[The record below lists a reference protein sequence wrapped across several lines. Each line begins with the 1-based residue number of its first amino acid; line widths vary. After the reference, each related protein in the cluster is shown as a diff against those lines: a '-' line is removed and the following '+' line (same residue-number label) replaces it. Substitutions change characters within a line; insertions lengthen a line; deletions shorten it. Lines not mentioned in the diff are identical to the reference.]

1 MRRIPSILLFLCG
14 LLTAFTLRA
23 QIRSYTASSVLSAG
37 KWYKLAVKDAGMYKI
52 DASYLTR
59 LGITLPVPSSQLRL
73 FGNGGYMLPE
83 ANAALRPDD
92 LSENAL
98 LVEDG
103 GDGSFGAQ
111 DYFLFYAPGAH
122 QRIWDTATACY
133 RQVRNYYTDSSW
145 YFLTVGGGGK
155 RMTRAQT
162 VTPVQTVNS
171 FDDLYVHE
179 TDEVNL
185 LQSGKE
191 WYGETFGSGLGRPS
205 SREFNIPLKQIISGS
220 PLLLYT
226 DVLARSIGQSSRF
239 DIRLNGQ
246 SVQQLIVPALSGSAY
261 DPAGTPASLLSSL
274 PAPAA
279 ELTVSMLFTPGNSAA
294 QGWLNR
300 FELNLRR
307 RLDMTQVS
315 QLAFRDR
322 ASAAVSGIR
331 FSITNA
337 PAGTRVL
344 DVTNFLNPV
353 EYAVVNSGST
363 AFFDAPGGQVRE
375 YIAFQPNQLPAP
387 SPGVVISNQNLHGQS
402 SAAYLIISHG
412 SLLAQARRLGDYHL
426 RQQGLSYLVA
436 DVQQIYHEF
445 ASGAP
450 DPTAIRDFVK
460 MFYDRAGNDAS
471 KRPRY
476 LLLFGDASY
485 DYRNRISGNTNLVP
499 AYASDASLDMLVSHT
514 SDDYFG
520 FLDDD
525 EDIRSLTARNLLD
538 IGIGR
543 VPAATPEDARTY
555 VDKVISYP
563 NSFGPWRNQFTL
575 VADDEDQNLHL
586 RDAEEMARIV
596 EGTNPQLRLQ
606 KIYLDAFPQES
617 GAGGARYP
625 EVNEA
630 INRRMFNGNLIWNY
644 SGHGGYKRLAEEAVL
659 EENMLDGWQ
668 NASRLPLFITATC
681 DFAPYDN
688 PQINSLGEQ
697 LLLRKNGG
705 AIALMTTTRI
715 VFAYANRILN
725 ANYLNTVTA
734 RQADGSWLSLG
745 DAVRQ
750 SKNNTYN
757 SLSDAIN
764 IRKFTLLG
772 DPALVLGF
780 PMHQVVTTAINDSAA
795 SRFTDTLRALNRYT
809 FSGEVR
815 NRQGNR
821 LAGFNGTLTATL
833 YDKAQIRTTRRND
846 PGSLQE
852 SFAQQQ
858 QVLFNGKADVKDG
871 RFQYSFVV
879 PKDIDLRTGAIRL
892 SYYADDGNTDAAGLE
907 TNWYAGGL
915 GTEGNDDRKGPLIKA
930 YLNDERF
937 LNGGIVNNQPL
948 LLVDL
953 YDSSGL
959 NTVGTGIGHDMIAVL
974 DENHTR
980 VFVLND
986 YFEAETNSY
995 QKGRIRFLLP
1005 VLEEG
1010 LHQLK
1015 IRAWDVFNNPSE
1027 VLLTFRVVKDAPALL
1042 LQVKTIPNP
1051 FTSKTKFSFE
1061 HNRVGEPLQV
1071 SVHLFTH
1078 NGQWIK
1084 TLRKT
1089 IIATGNRSD
1098 EVEWDG
1104 TDERGRRLHGGV
1116 YIYKLTVQGADG
1128 LLRHNAG
1135 KLLMQ

>member
-1 MRRIPSILLFLCG
+1 MRRIPSILLFWCS
-14 LLTAFTLRA
+14 LLAAFTLRA
-23 QIRSYTASSVLSAG
+23 QIRSYTASSVLSGG
-37 KWYKLAVKDAGMYKI
+37 KWYKLAVREAGVYKI
-52 DASYLTR
+52 EAAYLSR

-83 ANAALRPDD
+83 ANAIPRPDD
-92 LSENAL
+92 LLENAL

-103 GDGSFGAQ
+103 GDGSFGSQ

-122 QRIWDTATACY
+122 QRIWDTSNACY
-133 RQVRNYYTDSSW
+133 RQIRNHYTDSSW
-145 YFLTVGGGGK
+145 YFLTVGGTGK
-155 RMTRAQT
+155 RMTSAQS
-162 VTPVQTVNS
+162 VTPVLTVSS

-191 WYGETFGSGLGRPS
+191 WYGETFGSGLGRPT
-205 SREFNIPLKQIISGS
+205 SRDFIIPLKQIISGS
-220 PLLLYT
+220 PLLLHT

-246 SVQQLIVPALSGSAY
+246 SVQQLIVPALPGSAY
-261 DPAGTPASLLSSL
+261 DPAGTPASLFSRLS
-274 PAPAA
+274 APAA
-279 ELTVSMLFTPGNSAA
+279 DLTLSLLFIPGNSAA

-300 FELNLRR
+300 FELNIRR
-307 RLDMTQVS
+307 RLDMGQS
-315 QLAFRDR
+315 GQLAFRDR
-322 ASAAVSGIR
+322 ASASASGIR
-331 FSITNA
+331 FSISNA

-344 DVTNFLNPV
+344 EVTNFLQPV
-353 EYAVVNSGST
+353 EYAVVNSGSA

-375 YIAFQPNQLPAP
+375 YIAFHPTQLPSP
-387 SPGVVISNQNLHGQS
+387 SPGVAIPNQNLHGQPS
-402 SAAYLIISHG
+402 PAYLIVTHA
-412 SLLAQARRLGDYHL
+412 SLLAEARRLGEHHL
-426 RQQGLSYLVA
+426 RQQGLQYLVA

-460 MFYDRAGNDAS
+460 MFYDRAGNDVS

-476 LLLFGDASY
+476 LLLLGDASY
-485 DYRNRISGNTNLVP
+485 DYRNRINGNTNLVP

-514 SDDYFG
+514 TDDYFG

-525 EDIRSLTARNLLD
+525 EDIRSLSARNLLD

-543 VPAATPEDARTY
+543 VPAATPEEARDFA
-555 VDKVISYP
+555 DKVIRYP
-563 NSFGPWRNQFTL
+563 NSFGTWRNQLTL

-596 EGTNPQLRLQ
+596 ETHNPPLQLH

-625 EVNEA
+625 EVNAA

-644 SGHGGYKRLAEEAVL
+644 SGHGGYKRLAEETIL
-659 EENMLDGWQ
+659 EENMFEGWQ

-688 PQINSLGEQ
+688 PQIKSLGEQ

-705 AIALMTTTRI
+705 AIGLMTTTRV

-725 ANYLNTVTA
+725 ANYLATVTA
-734 RQADGSWLSLG
+734 RQPDGSWLSLG
-745 DAVRQ
+745 DAVRH
-750 SKNNTYN
+750 SKNTTYSN
-757 SLSDAIN
+757 LSDAVN

-780 PMHQVVTTAINDSAA
+780 PMHQVVSTAINDRAA
-795 SRFTDTLRALNRYT
+795 HLFTDTLRALNRYT

-815 NRQGNR
+815 DMQGNR
-821 LAGFNGTLTATL
+821 MAGFNGKVTATI
-833 YDKAQIRTTRRND
+833 YDKAQIRTTRAND
-846 PGSLQE
+846 PGSLRE

-858 QVLFNGKADVKDG
+858 QVLFNGKAEVKDG

-892 SYYADDGNTDAAGLE
+892 SYYADDGTTDAAGLE
-907 TNWYAGGL
+907 TNWYAGGM
-915 GTEGNDDRKGPLIKA
+915 GSGGQDDRKGPLIKA

-974 DENHTR
+974 DDDRNR

-986 YFEAETNSY
+986 YFEAETGSY
-995 QKGRIRFLLP
+995 QKGRIRFLMP

-1027 VLLTFRVVKDAPALL
+1027 IQLTFRVVNDAPTML

-1051 FTSKTKFSFE
+1051 FTSTVRFSFE
-1061 HNRVGEPLQV
+1061 HNLKGEELRV

-1089 IIATGNRSD
+1089 IIASGNRSD

-1116 YIYKLTVQGADG
+1116 YIYQLTVQDANGR
-1128 LLRHNAG
+1128 LHRQAG